1 MGRLVYNKAVRHK
14 SRAPSNQR
22 PTDRWTDRVAYRLAC
37 TRLKMTVYSRGL
49 LVSTNFD
56 RVFCCFEACRHF
68 LVACALLVG
77 WSIGQLVGMSIGLL
91 VADCSGHAT
100 YGNRTCFLQH
110 QYHMLFNLPI
120 SHTGT
125 PAASPAEIPIA
136 SPAASHAASY
146 AHKFF
151 TKK

>member
-1 MGRLVYNKAVRHK
+1 MSLCTPQNSKIREQKLDD
-14 SRAPSNQR
+14 
-22 PTDRWTDRVAYRLAC
+22 TDQWTDIASYRVAC

-100 YGNRTCFLQH
+100 YGNGLVTAPAQPLATEIAV
-110 QYHMLFNLPI
+110 YTALIDEII
-120 SHTGT
+120 SQW
-125 PAASPAEIPIA
+125 
-136 SPAASHAASY
+136 
-146 AHKFF
+146 
-151 TKK
+151 